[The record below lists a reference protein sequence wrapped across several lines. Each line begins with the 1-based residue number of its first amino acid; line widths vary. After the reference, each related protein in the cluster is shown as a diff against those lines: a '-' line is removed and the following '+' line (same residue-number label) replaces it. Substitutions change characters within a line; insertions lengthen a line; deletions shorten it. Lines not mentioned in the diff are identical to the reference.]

1 MTKRNLFILI
11 SVALVLL
18 LFYAFS
24 GSDPAESSEV
34 TVEVERGLFEVV
46 VFTTGELEAKNSV
59 DIKGP
64 SGLRSAG
71 IWNVRITDLI
81 PEGTT
86 VKKGDYI
93 AALDKSELADKI
105 SNASSNLATSESQY
119 TQTRIDTTLALRAE
133 REQIINL
140 KYDLQEKQI
149 TLDQS
154 KYEPPALIRQA
165 EISLE
170 KAERA
175 LKDKK
180 ESYLIKIKQSKAQM
194 QEAGASLNKDTRKYE
209 MLTKLLDGFRIMAPE
224 DGMLIYERAWN
235 GKKKTTGSEIGAW
248 DPTVATLPDLSSMIS
263 KTYVNEV
270 DIRKVKID
278 QKVTLTLD
286 AFPDKK
292 LTGVIVEVANV
303 GENLANTDSKVFEV
317 RIEMSEMDSTIRPG
331 MTTGNN
337 IIASSLEDV
346 LFIPLETL
354 HSLGDTLIYVYKK
367 SGWKLI
373 KQEVEIGERN
383 DNYVVVKA
391 GLQKG
396 DELLL
401 SVPDN
406 VEEITLQTLA
416 DNSEK

>member
-1 MTKRNLFILI
+1 LI

-406 VEEITLQTLA
+406 VEEIALQTLA